1 MTVQLAS
8 PKRPSLE
15 GTCCSDAACEAGNTE
30 LGALVL
36 CNMSHLATWQ
46 GHPRVGVDHA
56 VAAQGWAIRT
66 DDKPLQAYA
75 ADVAARAYAAAGE
88 YRACMEELGAA
99 QAALASSDG
108 SPTLVH
114 FYDESLHASVR
125 GLCLL
130 QFNRP
135 MESVAASRAA
145 LAALDPAFVRNVAMT
160 TLDLGGAY
168 AKFGRP
174 DEAAA
179 EVTKAAT
186 LAGRNRS
193 TRLIGEIQSAR
204 RELEPWSDT
213 RAVKELDGV
222 LAEAG
227 IT

>member
-145 LAALDPAFVRNVAMT
+145 LA
-160 TLDLGGAY
+160 
-168 AKFGRP
+168 
-174 DEAAA
+174 
-179 EVTKAAT
+179 
-186 LAGRNRS
+186 GRNRS

-222 LAEAG
+222 LAEAA
-227 IT
+227 ITSTS